1 MESIRELLMLS
12 DVPLWSDV
20 LMELSRNLQQTLDQQ
35 HLYSRSVD
43 YVNDSTHCDAGAAAA
58 LKV

>member
-35 HLYSRSVD
+35 HLYSRSVN
-43 YVNDSTHCDAGAAAA
+43 YVNDRTHCDAGVAAA

>member
-43 YVNDSTHCDAGAAAA
+43 YVNDSTHCYAGAVAA

>member
-20 LMELSRNLQQTLDQQ
+20 LMELSRNLQQTLDQE

-43 YVNDSTHCDAGAAAA
+43 YANDSTHCYAGTVAA